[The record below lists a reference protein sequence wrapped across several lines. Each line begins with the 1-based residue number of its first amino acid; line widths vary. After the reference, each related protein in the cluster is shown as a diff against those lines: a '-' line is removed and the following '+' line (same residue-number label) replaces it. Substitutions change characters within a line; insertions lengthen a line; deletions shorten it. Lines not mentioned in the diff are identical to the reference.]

1 MRWKRI
7 VGIAAVLLI
16 AMIVTAYFILSTYD
30 YNKFKPRIAKV
41 VEDATGRE
49 LTLAGDIDLEVGLSP
64 TLVVEDVSFQNAAW
78 GSRPELAKLKR
89 FEIQITL
96 LPLILK
102 RIAVK
107 RIILVSPDILIE
119 TDSSG
124 KSNLDFKTEE
134 GGESQEPKDKKNA
147 RFPRVALRQALIE
160 NSRITFK
167 DGTSAKTH
175 VFNGQTFRST
185 SEAYDS
191 PLRVEF
197 KGALNDIPLAF
208 AGTLG
213 PIHALADA
221 GQAWPLDL
229 TIKTAGTTV
238 SVNGSVRD
246 VMNLKDVNLALHL
259 EGRSIPEVA
268 RLVPMSDVPDVGPF
282 KIGLGLSDVAP
293 ETYKISNLKIAFGD
307 SDLGGS
313 AELSLAQKRP
323 QFEAI
328 LSSQNLDLRPV
339 LSQTEVISGPQ
350 EPVGKSKKKQDK
362 ILPTDHLPLDAL
374 KYADARLTFNAKA
387 FLLPRL
393 AIKDLTFNMVLDE
406 GHLMVE
412 RLEATIGGG
421 TLDAQID
428 VNVQGDDAALQ
439 AELKINQLD
448 LDRMLTKLGLED
460 VAEGEVDIQADVKSQ
475 GNSVAAIMAGLHGKS
490 SLIIGQGQ
498 IYNKYVHLLGSI
510 FSQTLPRLLNPFLEA
525 TQYTQTNCIVSGFT
539 VKDGFARSTALM
551 FDSND
556 MTVLSKGKINFNKEK
571 LDFSIKPVPKEGA
584 RKKKLKRSISLSTL
598 AKQFRLSGT
607 FANPSIEV
615 DTRRASKTFGK
626 GVGAALV
633 GPAAVIAVLFTSK
646 TGEKD
651 PCPTVI
657 AAVEEWYAS
666 SKNQESK

>member
-16 AMIVTAYFILSTYD
+16 AIIVAAYVILSTYD

-41 VEDATGRE
+41 VEDATGRK

-64 TLVVEDVSFQNAAW
+64 TLVVEDVSLQNATW

-89 FEIQITL
+89 FEIQIAL

-107 RIILVSPDILIE
+107 RIILVSPDILVE
-119 TDSSG
+119 TDRSG
-124 KSNLDFKTEE
+124 KSNLDFKTQE
-134 GGESQEPKDKKNA
+134 GEKSQEPKDKKNA

-167 DGTSAKTH
+167 DSTSAKTY
-175 VFNGQTFRST
+175 VLTGQTLRST

-197 KGALNDIPLAF
+197 KGALNNIPLEF
-208 AGTLG
+208 AGKLG
-213 PIHALADA
+213 PIHALADSR
-221 GQAWPLDL
+221 QAWPLDL
-229 TIKTAGTTV
+229 TMKTAGTTV
-238 SVNGSVRD
+238 SVDGSVRD

-282 KIGLGLSDVAP
+282 QIGLGLSDVAP

-307 SDLGGS
+307 SDVRGS
-313 AELSLAQKRP
+313 AELSLAQKRAM
-323 QFEAI
+323 FTATF
-328 LSSQNLDLRPV
+328 SSQNLDLRPF
-339 LSQTEVISGPQ
+339 LAQTELIS
-350 EPVGKSKKKQDK
+350 EPREPMGKSKKKNDK
-362 ILPTDHLPLDAL
+362 ILPTDHLPLDVL
-374 KYADARLTFNAKA
+374 KYADGRLTFNAKA

-393 AIKDLTFNMVLDE
+393 AINDLNFNMVLDE
-406 GHLMVE
+406 GHLMVQ
-412 RLEATIGGG
+412 RLKATIGGG
-421 TLDAQID
+421 TLDAKID
-428 VNVQGDDAALQ
+428 VNVQGEDAELQ
-439 AELKINQLD
+439 AELKINHLD

-460 VAEGEVDIQADVKSQ
+460 VAEGAVDIQADVKSQ
-475 GNSVAAIMAGLHGKS
+475 GNSVAAIMAGLNGNTS
-490 SLIIGQGQ
+490 FIIGQGQ
-498 IYNKYVHLLGSI
+498 IYNKYIHVLGSI
-510 FSQTLPRLLNPFLEA
+510 FSQTLPRLLNPFLES
-525 TQYTQTNCIVSGFT
+525 TQYTQTNCIVSGFA
-539 VKDGFARSTALM
+539 VKDGLARSTALM
-551 FDSND
+551 FDSED
-556 MTVLSKGKINFNKEK
+556 ITVLSKGEANFTTEE

-584 RKKKLKRSISLSTL
+584 RKKRTKRSISLSTL
-598 AKQFRLSGT
+598 AKQFKLSGT

-615 DTRRASKTFGK
+615 DTRRASKTFGM

-646 TGEKD
+646 TGEKA

-657 AAVEEWYAS
+657 EAVEEWYQS
-666 SKNQESK
+666 SKNQEAK

>member
-7 VGIAAVLLI
+7 AGIAAILLI
-16 AMIVTAYFILSTYD
+16 AMIVAAYVILSTYD

-41 VEDATGRE
+41 VEDATGRK

-64 TLVVEDVSFQNAAW
+64 TLVVEDVSFQNATW

-89 FEIQITL
+89 FEIQIAL

-107 RIILVSPDILIE
+107 KILLVSPDILVE

-124 KSNLDFKTEE
+124 KSNLDFETEE
-134 GGESQEPKDKKNA
+134 GESQEPEDKKSV
-147 RFPRVALRQALIE
+147 RFPRVRLLQVLIR
-160 NSRITFK
+160 NSRITYK
-167 DGTSAKTH
+167 DGRSTKTY
-175 VFNGQTFRST
+175 VLTGQTLRST
-185 SEAYDS
+185 SKDYDS

-197 KGALNDIPLAF
+197 KGACNDIPLEF
-208 AGTLG
+208 EGTLG
-213 PIHALADA
+213 PIHALADSK
-221 GQAWPLDL
+221 QSWPLDL
-229 TIKTAGTTV
+229 TIKAAGTIV
-238 SVNGSVRD
+238 SVEGSIKD
-246 VMNLKDVNLALHL
+246 VMNLKDMTVAVHV

-268 RLVPMSDVPDVGPF
+268 RLLPMSDVPDLGPF

-293 ETYKISNLKIAFGD
+293 ETYKISNLKVAFGD
-307 SDLGGS
+307 SDLKGS
-313 AELSLAQKRP
+313 AELSLAKKRP
-323 QFEAI
+323 RFTAT

-339 LSQTEVISGPQ
+339 LSQTGLISGPK
-350 EPVGKSKKKQDK
+350 EPVGKSKKKHDK
-362 ILPTDHLPLDAL
+362 ILPTDHLPLDVL
-374 KYADARLTFNAKA
+374 KYADARLKFNARA

-393 AIKDLTFNMVLDE
+393 AINDLTFNMVLDE

-428 VNVQGDDAALQ
+428 LNVQGKDAMLQ
-439 AELKINQLD
+439 AELQINQLD
-448 LDRMLTKLGLED
+448 LDRMLKKLGLED
-460 VAEGEVDIQADVKSQ
+460 VAEGEVDIQVDVKSR
-475 GNSVAAIMAGLHGKS
+475 GNSVAAIMAGLNGKFS
-490 SLIIGQGQ
+490 FIIGQGQ
-498 IYNKYVHLLGSI
+498 IYNKYIHILGSI

-525 TQYTQTNCIVSGFT
+525 TEYTQTNCIVSGFA
-539 VKDGFARSTALM
+539 VKDGLARSTALM
-551 FDSND
+551 FDSED
-556 MTVLSKGKINFNKEK
+556 MTVLSKGEVNFTTEELN
-571 LDFSIKPVPKEGA
+571 FSIKPVPKEGA
-584 RKKKLKRSISLSTL
+584 RKKKIKRSISLSTL

-607 FANPSIEV
+607 LADPSIEV

-646 TGEKD
+646 TGEKA

-657 AAVEEWYAS
+657 AAVEEWYKS

>member
-7 VGIAAVLLI
+7 VGIATILLI
-16 AMIVTAYFILSTYD
+16 AMIVAAYVILSTYD

-41 VEDATGRE
+41 VEDATGRK

-64 TLVVEDVSFQNAAW
+64 TLVVEDVSFQNATW

-89 FEIQITL
+89 FEIQIAL

-107 RIILVSPDILIE
+107 KILLVSPDILVE

-124 KSNLDFKTEE
+124 KSNLDFETEE
-134 GGESQEPKDKKNA
+134 GESQEPEDKKSV
-147 RFPRVALRQALIE
+147 RFPRVRLLQVLIR
-160 NSRITFK
+160 NSRITYK
-167 DGTSAKTH
+167 DGRSTKTY
-175 VFNGQTFRST
+175 VLTGQTLRST
-185 SEAYDS
+185 SKDYDS

-197 KGALNDIPLAF
+197 KGACNDIPLEF
-208 AGTLG
+208 EGTLG
-213 PIHALADA
+213 PIHALADSK
-221 GQAWPLDL
+221 QAWPLDL
-229 TIKTAGTTV
+229 TIKAAGTIV
-238 SVNGSVRD
+238 SVEGSIKD
-246 VMNLKDVNLALHL
+246 VMNLKDMTVAVHV

-268 RLVPMSDVPDVGPF
+268 RLLPMSDVPDLGPF

-293 ETYKISNLKIAFGD
+293 KTYKISNLKVAFGD
-307 SDLGGS
+307 SDLKGS
-313 AELSLAQKRP
+313 AELSLAKKRP
-323 QFEAI
+323 RFTAT

-339 LSQTEVISGPQ
+339 LSQTGLISGPK
-350 EPVGKSKKKQDK
+350 EPVGKSKKKHDK
-362 ILPTDHLPLDAL
+362 ILPTDHLPLDVL
-374 KYADARLTFNAKA
+374 KYADARLKFNARA

-393 AIKDLTFNMVLDE
+393 AINDLTFNMVLDE

-428 VNVQGDDAALQ
+428 LNVQGKDAMLQ
-439 AELKINQLD
+439 AELQINQLD
-448 LDRMLTKLGLED
+448 LDRMLKKLGLED
-460 VAEGEVDIQADVKSQ
+460 VAEGEVDIQVDVKSR
-475 GNSVAAIMAGLHGKS
+475 GNSVSAIMAGLNGKFS
-490 SLIIGQGQ
+490 FIIGQGQ
-498 IYNKYVHLLGSI
+498 IYNKYIHILGSI

-525 TQYTQTNCIVSGFT
+525 TEYTQTNCIVSGFA
-539 VKDGFARSTALM
+539 VKDGLARSTALM
-551 FDSND
+551 FDSED
-556 MTVLSKGKINFNKEK
+556 MTVLSKGEVNFTSEELN
-571 LDFSIKPVPKEGA
+571 FSIKPVPKEGA
-584 RKKKLKRSISLSTL
+584 RKKKIKRSISLSTL

-607 FANPSIEV
+607 LADPSIEV

-646 TGEKD
+646 TGEKA

-657 AAVEEWYAS
+657 AAVEEWYKS

>member
-16 AMIVTAYFILSTYD
+16 AIIVAAYVILSAYD

-41 VEDATGRE
+41 VEDATGRK

-64 TLVVEDVSFQNAAW
+64 TLVVEDVSFQNATW

-89 FEIQITL
+89 FEIQIAL

-107 RIILVSPDILIE
+107 RILLVSPDILVE

-124 KSNLDFKTEE
+124 KSNLDFETKG
-134 GGESQEPKDKKNA
+134 GGESQESKDKKNA
-147 RFPRVALRQALIE
+147 RFPRVRLLQVLIQ
-160 NSRITFK
+160 NSRITYK
-167 DGTSAKTH
+167 DGTSARTY
-175 VFNGQTFRST
+175 VLTGQTLRST
-185 SEAYDS
+185 SKDYDS

-197 KGALNDIPLAF
+197 KGACNDIPLEF

-213 PIHALADA
+213 PIHALADSK
-221 GQAWPLDL
+221 QAWPLDL

-238 SVNGSVRD
+238 SVDGSVRD

-268 RLVPMSDVPDVGPF
+268 RLVPMSGVPDVGPF

-293 ETYKISNLKIAFGD
+293 ETYKISNLKVAFGD

-323 QFEAI
+323 RFTAT

-339 LSQTEVISGPQ
+339 LSQSELISGPK
-350 EPVGKSKKKQDK
+350 EPVGKSKKKNDK
-362 ILPTDHLPLDAL
+362 ILPGDHLPLDVL
-374 KYADARLTFNAKA
+374 KYADARLTFNARV

-393 AIKDLTFNMVLDE
+393 AINDLAFQMVLDE

-412 RLEATIGGG
+412 RIEATMGGG

-428 VNVQGDDAALQ
+428 LNVQGEEAALQ
-439 AELKINQLD
+439 AELQINQLD
-448 LDRMLTKLGLED
+448 LDRMLKKLGLED
-460 VAEGEVDIQADVKSQ
+460 VAEGEVDIQVDVEGQ
-475 GNSVAAIMAGLHGKS
+475 GNSVASIMAGLNGKS
-490 SLIIGQGQ
+490 SFIIGEGQ
-498 IYNKYVHLLGSI
+498 IYNKYIHLLGSI

-525 TQYTQTNCIVSGFT
+525 TEYTQTNCIVSGFAI
-539 VKDGFARSTALM
+539 KDGLASSTALM
-551 FDSND
+551 FDSED
-556 MTVLSKGKINFNKEK
+556 MTVLSKGEVNFTTEK

-584 RKKKLKRSISLSTL
+584 RKKKMKRSISLSTL

-607 FANPSIEV
+607 LADPSIEV

-626 GVGAALV
+626 GVGAALI

-646 TGEKD
+646 TGEKA

-657 AAVEEWYAS
+657 SAVEEWYKS
-666 SKNQESK
+666 SKNQ

>member
-428 VNVQGDDAALQ
+428 VNVQGEDAALQ

-607 FANPSIEV
+607 FTNPSIEV

>member
-16 AMIVTAYFILSTYD
+16 AIIVAAYLILSTYD

-41 VEDATGRE
+41 VEDATGRK

-64 TLVVEDVSFQNAAW
+64 TLVVKDVSFQNATW

-89 FEIQITL
+89 LEIQIAL

-107 RIILVSPDILIE
+107 KIILVSPDILIE

-124 KSNLDFKTEE
+124 KSNLDFETEE

-147 RFPRVALRQALIE
+147 RFPRVALLQALLE

-167 DGTSAKTH
+167 DGTSARTY
-175 VFNGQTFRST
+175 VLTGQTLRST
-185 SEAYDS
+185 SKDYDS

-197 KGALNDIPLAF
+197 KGAYNDIPLEF
-208 AGTLG
+208 EGTLG
-213 PIHALADA
+213 PIHALADSK
-221 GQAWPLDL
+221 QAWPLDL

-238 SVNGSVRD
+238 SVDGSVRD

-259 EGRSIPEVA
+259 EGRSIPEIA
-268 RLVPMSDVPDVGPF
+268 RLAPMSDVPDVGPF
-282 KIGLGLSDVAP
+282 KIGLGLSDAAP
-293 ETYKISNLKIAFGD
+293 ETYKISNLKVAFGD

-323 QFEAI
+323 KFTAT

-339 LSQTEVISGPQ
+339 LSQTELISGPR

-393 AIKDLTFNMVLDE
+393 AINDLTFNMVLDE

-428 VNVQGDDAALQ
+428 LNVQGKEAALQ

-448 LDRMLTKLGLED
+448 LDRMLKKLGLED
-460 VAEGEVDIQADVKSQ
+460 VAEGEVEIQVDVKSQ
-475 GNSVAAIMAGLHGKS
+475 GNSVAAIMAGLNGKS
-490 SLIIGQGQ
+490 SFIIGQGQ
-498 IYNKYVHLLGSI
+498 IYNKYIHVLGSI

-525 TQYTQTNCIVSGFT
+525 TEYTQTNCIVSGFA
-539 VKDGFARSTALM
+539 VKDGLARSTALM
-551 FDSND
+551 FDSED
-556 MTVLSKGKINFNKEK
+556 MTVLSEGEVNFTTEE

-584 RKKKLKRSISLSTL
+584 RKKKIKRSISLSTL

-607 FANPSIEV
+607 LANPSIEV
-615 DTRRASKTFGK
+615 DSRRASKTFGK

-646 TGEKD
+646 TGEKA

-657 AAVEEWYAS
+657 AAVEEWYKS

>member
-7 VGIAAVLLI
+7 VGIAAVLFI
-16 AMIVTAYFILSTYD
+16 AMIVAAYVILSTYD

-41 VEDATGRE
+41 VEDATGRK

-64 TLVVEDVSFQNAAW
+64 TLVVEDVSFQNATW

-89 FEIQITL
+89 FEIQIAL

-107 RIILVSPDILIE
+107 KILLVSPDILVE

-124 KSNLDFKTEE
+124 KSNLDFETEE
-134 GGESQEPKDKKNA
+134 GESQEPEDKKSV
-147 RFPRVALRQALIE
+147 RFPRVRLLQVLIR
-160 NSRITFK
+160 NSRITYK
-167 DGTSAKTH
+167 DGRSTKTY
-175 VFNGQTFRST
+175 VLTGQTLRST
-185 SEAYDS
+185 SKDYDS

-197 KGALNDIPLAF
+197 KGACNDIPLEF
-208 AGTLG
+208 EGTLG
-213 PIHALADA
+213 PIHALADSK
-221 GQAWPLDL
+221 QSWPLDL
-229 TIKTAGTTV
+229 TIKAAGTIV
-238 SVNGSVRD
+238 SVEGSIKD
-246 VMNLKDVNLALHL
+246 VMNLKDMTVAVHV

-268 RLVPMSDVPDVGPF
+268 RLLPMSDVPDLGPF

-293 ETYKISNLKIAFGD
+293 KTYKISNLKVAFGD
-307 SDLGGS
+307 SDLKGS
-313 AELSLAQKRP
+313 AELSLAKKRP
-323 QFEAI
+323 RFTAT

-339 LSQTEVISGPQ
+339 LSQTGLISGPK
-350 EPVGKSKKKQDK
+350 EPVGKSKKKHDK
-362 ILPTDHLPLDAL
+362 ILPTDHLPLDVL
-374 KYADARLTFNAKA
+374 KYADARLTFNARA

-393 AIKDLTFNMVLDE
+393 AINDLTFNMVLDE

-428 VNVQGDDAALQ
+428 LNVQGKDAMLQ
-439 AELKINQLD
+439 AELQINQLD
-448 LDRMLTKLGLED
+448 LDRMLKKLGLED
-460 VAEGEVDIQADVKSQ
+460 VAEGEVDIQVDVKSR
-475 GNSVAAIMAGLHGKS
+475 GNSVAAIMAGLNGKFS
-490 SLIIGQGQ
+490 FIIGQGQ
-498 IYNKYVHLLGSI
+498 IYNKYIHILGSI

-525 TQYTQTNCIVSGFT
+525 TEYTQTNCIVSGFA
-539 VKDGFARSTALM
+539 VKDGLARSTALM
-551 FDSND
+551 FDSED
-556 MTVLSKGKINFNKEK
+556 MTVLSKGEVNFTTEE

-584 RKKKLKRSISLSTL
+584 RKKKIKRSISLSTL

-607 FANPSIEV
+607 LADPSIEV

-646 TGEKD
+646 TGEKA

-657 AAVEEWYAS
+657 AAVEEWYKS

>member
-238 SVNGSVRD
+238 SVDGSVRD

-428 VNVQGDDAALQ
+428 VNVQGEDAALQ

-607 FANPSIEV
+607 FTNPSIEV

>member
-7 VGIAAVLLI
+7 VGIAAVLFI
-16 AMIVTAYFILSTYD
+16 AMIVAAYVILSTYD

-41 VEDATGRE
+41 VEDATGRK

-64 TLVVEDVSFQNAAW
+64 TLVVEDVSFQNATW

-89 FEIQITL
+89 FEIQIAL

-107 RIILVSPDILIE
+107 KILLVSPDILVE

-124 KSNLDFKTEE
+124 KSNLDFETEE
-134 GGESQEPKDKKNA
+134 GESQEPEDKKSV
-147 RFPRVALRQALIE
+147 RFPRVRLLQVLIR
-160 NSRITFK
+160 NSRITYK
-167 DGTSAKTH
+167 DGRSTKTY
-175 VFNGQTFRST
+175 VLTGQTLRST
-185 SEAYDS
+185 SKDYDS

-197 KGALNDIPLAF
+197 KGACNDIPLEF
-208 AGTLG
+208 EGTLG
-213 PIHALADA
+213 PIHALADSK
-221 GQAWPLDL
+221 QSWPLDL
-229 TIKTAGTTV
+229 TIKAAGTIV
-238 SVNGSVRD
+238 SVEGSIKD
-246 VMNLKDVNLALHL
+246 VMNLKDMTVAVHV

-268 RLVPMSDVPDVGPF
+268 RLLPMSDVPDLGPF

-293 ETYKISNLKIAFGD
+293 KTYKISNLKVAFGD
-307 SDLGGS
+307 SDLKGS
-313 AELSLAQKRP
+313 AELSLAKKRP
-323 QFEAI
+323 RFTAT

-339 LSQTEVISGPQ
+339 LSQTGLISGPR
-350 EPVGKSKKKQDK
+350 EPVGKSKKKHDK
-362 ILPTDHLPLDAL
+362 ILPTDHLPLDVL
-374 KYADARLTFNAKA
+374 KYADARLKFNAKA

-393 AIKDLTFNMVLDE
+393 AINDLTFNMVLDE

-428 VNVQGDDAALQ
+428 LNVQGKDAMLQ
-439 AELKINQLD
+439 AELQINQLD
-448 LDRMLTKLGLED
+448 LDRMLKKLGLED
-460 VAEGEVDIQADVKSQ
+460 VAEGEVDIQVDVKSR
-475 GNSVAAIMAGLHGKS
+475 GNSVAAIMAGLNGKFS
-490 SLIIGQGQ
+490 FIIGQGQ
-498 IYNKYVHLLGSI
+498 IYNKYIHILGSI

-525 TQYTQTNCIVSGFT
+525 TEYTQTNCIVSGFA
-539 VKDGFARSTALM
+539 VKDGLARSTALM
-551 FDSND
+551 FDSED
-556 MTVLSKGKINFNKEK
+556 MTVLSKGEVNFTTEE

-584 RKKKLKRSISLSTL
+584 RKKKIKRSISLSTL
-598 AKQFRLSGT
+598 ARQFRLSGT
-607 FANPSIEV
+607 LADPSIEV

-646 TGEKD
+646 TGEKA

-657 AAVEEWYAS
+657 AAVEEWYKS

>member
-7 VGIAAVLLI
+7 VGIVAVLLI
-16 AMIVTAYFILSTYD
+16 TIIVAAYVLLSAYD
-30 YNKFKPRIAKV
+30 YNKFKPHIAKV
-41 VEDATGRE
+41 VEDATGRK

-64 TLVVEDVSFQNAAW
+64 TLVVEDVSFQNATW

-89 FEIQITL
+89 FEIQIAL

-107 RIILVSPDILIE
+107 RILLVSPDILVE

-124 KSNLDFKTEE
+124 KSNLDFETGE
-134 GGESQEPKDKKNA
+134 GESQEPEKKKSA
-147 RFPRVALRQALIE
+147 RFPRVALIQTLIE

-167 DGTSAKTH
+167 DGTSARTY
-175 VFNGQTFRST
+175 VLTGQTLRST
-185 SEAYDS
+185 SKDYDS
-191 PLRVEF
+191 PHRLEF
-197 KGALNDIPLAF
+197 KGACNDIPLEF

-213 PIHALADA
+213 PIHALADSKR
-221 GQAWPLDL
+221 AWPLDL
-229 TIKTAGTTV
+229 TLKAAGTTV
-238 SVNGSVRD
+238 SVDGSIRD

-268 RLVPMSDVPDVGPF
+268 RLLPMSDVPDLGPF
-282 KIGLGLSDVAP
+282 KIGLGFSDVAP
-293 ETYKISNLKIAFGD
+293 KTYKISNLKAAFGD

-323 QFEAI
+323 RFTAT

-339 LSQTEVISGPQ
+339 LSQTELISGPK
-350 EPVGKSKKKQDK
+350 EPVGKSKKKDDK
-362 ILPTDHLPLDAL
+362 ILPTDHLPLDVL
-374 KYADARLTFNAKA
+374 KYADARLTFNARA

-393 AIKDLTFNMVLDE
+393 AINDLTFNMVLDE

-412 RLEATIGGG
+412 RLEATMGGG

-428 VNVQGDDAALQ
+428 LNVQGKDAALQ
-439 AELKINQLD
+439 AELQINQLD
-448 LDRMLTKLGLED
+448 LDRMLKKLGLED
-460 VAEGEVDIQADVKSQ
+460 VAEGEVDIQVDVEGQ
-475 GNSVAAIMAGLHGKS
+475 GNSVAAIMADLNGKS

-498 IYNKYVHLLGSI
+498 IYNKYIHVLGSI
-510 FSQTLPRLLNPFLEA
+510 FSPTLPQLLNPFLEA
-525 TQYTQTNCIVSGFT
+525 TEYTQTNCIVSGFA
-539 VKDGFARSTALM
+539 VKDGLARSTALM
-551 FDSND
+551 FDSED
-556 MTVLSKGKINFNKEK
+556 MTVLSKGEVNFTTEE

-584 RKKKLKRSISLSTL
+584 RKKKIKRSISLSTL

-607 FANPSIEV
+607 LANPSIEV
-615 DTRRASKTFGK
+615 DSRRASKTFGK

-646 TGEKD
+646 TGEKA

-657 AAVEEWYAS
+657 SAVEEWYKS

>member
-7 VGIAAVLLI
+7 VGIAAILLI
-16 AMIVTAYFILSTYD
+16 AIIVAAYVILSTYD

-41 VEDATGRE
+41 VEDATGRK

-64 TLVVEDVSFQNAAW
+64 TLVVEDVSFQNATW

-89 FEIQITL
+89 FEIQIAL

-107 RIILVSPDILIE
+107 KILLVSPDILVE

-124 KSNLDFKTEE
+124 KSNLDFETEE
-134 GGESQEPKDKKNA
+134 GESQEPEDKKSV
-147 RFPRVALRQALIE
+147 RFPRVRLLQVTIR
-160 NSRITFK
+160 NSRITYK
-167 DGTSAKTH
+167 DGRSAKTY
-175 VFNGQTFRST
+175 VLTGQTLSST
-185 SEAYDS
+185 SKDYDS
-191 PLRVEF
+191 PLKVEF
-197 KGALNDIPLAF
+197 KGACNDIPLEF
-208 AGTLG
+208 EGTLG
-213 PIHALADA
+213 PIHALADSK
-221 GQAWPLDL
+221 QSWPLDL
-229 TIKTAGTTV
+229 TIKAAGTTV
-238 SVNGSVRD
+238 SVDGSVRD
-246 VMNLKDVNLALHL
+246 VMNLKDMTVAVHV

-268 RLVPMSDVPDVGPF
+268 RLLPMSDVPDLGPF

-293 ETYKISNLKIAFGD
+293 ETYKISNLKVAFGD
-307 SDLGGS
+307 SDLKGS

-323 QFEAI
+323 RFTAT

-339 LSQTEVISGPQ
+339 LSQTELISGPR
-350 EPVGKSKKKQDK
+350 EPVGKSKKKHDK
-362 ILPTDHLPLDAL
+362 ILPTDHLPLDVL
-374 KYADARLTFNAKA
+374 KYADARLTFNARA

-393 AIKDLTFNMVLDE
+393 AINDLTFNMVLDK

-428 VNVQGDDAALQ
+428 LNVQGKDAMLQ
-439 AELKINQLD
+439 AELQINQLD
-448 LDRMLTKLGLED
+448 LDRMLKKLGLED
-460 VAEGEVDIQADVKSQ
+460 VAEGEVDIQVDVKSR
-475 GNSVAAIMAGLHGKS
+475 GNSVAAIMAGLNGKFS
-490 SLIIGQGQ
+490 FIIGQGQ
-498 IYNKYVHLLGSI
+498 IYNKYIHILGSI

-525 TQYTQTNCIVSGFT
+525 TEYTQTNCIVSGFA
-539 VKDGFARSTALM
+539 VKDGLARSTALM
-551 FDSND
+551 FDSKD
-556 MTVLSKGKINFNKEK
+556 MTVLSKGEVNFTTEE

-584 RKKKLKRSISLSTL
+584 RKKKIKRSISLSTL

-607 FANPSIEV
+607 LADPSIEV

-646 TGEKD
+646 TGEKT

-657 AAVEEWYAS
+657 AAVEEWYKS

>member
-167 DGTSAKTH
+167 DGTSAKIH

-607 FANPSIEV
+607 FTNPSIEV

>member
-7 VGIAAVLLI
+7 VGIATILLI
-16 AMIVTAYFILSTYD
+16 AMIVAAYVILSTYD

-41 VEDATGRE
+41 VEDATGRK

-64 TLVVEDVSFQNAAW
+64 TLVVEDVSFQNATW

-89 FEIQITL
+89 FEIQIAL

-107 RIILVSPDILIE
+107 KILLVSPDILVE

-124 KSNLDFKTEE
+124 KSNLDFETEE
-134 GGESQEPKDKKNA
+134 GESQEPEDKKSV
-147 RFPRVALRQALIE
+147 RFPRVRLLQVLIR
-160 NSRITFK
+160 NSRITYK
-167 DGTSAKTH
+167 DGRSTKTY
-175 VFNGQTFRST
+175 VLTGQTLRST
-185 SEAYDS
+185 SKDYDS

-197 KGALNDIPLAF
+197 KGTCNDIPLEF
-208 AGTLG
+208 EGTLG
-213 PIHALADA
+213 PIHALADSK
-221 GQAWPLDL
+221 QAWPLDL
-229 TIKTAGTTV
+229 TIKAAGTIV
-238 SVNGSVRD
+238 SVEGSIKD
-246 VMNLKDVNLALHL
+246 VMNLKDMTVAVHV

-268 RLVPMSDVPDVGPF
+268 RLLPMSDVPDLGPF

-293 ETYKISNLKIAFGD
+293 KTYKISNLKVAFGD

-313 AELSLAQKRP
+313 AELSLAKKRP
-323 QFEAI
+323 RFTAT

-339 LSQTEVISGPQ
+339 LSQTGLISGPK
-350 EPVGKSKKKQDK
+350 EPVGKSKKKHDK
-362 ILPTDHLPLDAL
+362 ILPTDHLPLDVL
-374 KYADARLTFNAKA
+374 KYADARLKFNARA

-393 AIKDLTFNMVLDE
+393 AINDLTFNMVLDE

-428 VNVQGDDAALQ
+428 LNVQGKDAMLQ
-439 AELKINQLD
+439 AELQINQLD
-448 LDRMLTKLGLED
+448 LDRMLKKLGLED
-460 VAEGEVDIQADVKSQ
+460 VAEGEVDIQVDVKSR
-475 GNSVAAIMAGLHGKS
+475 GNSVAAIMAGLNGKFS
-490 SLIIGQGQ
+490 FIIGQGQ
-498 IYNKYVHLLGSI
+498 IYNKYIHILGSI

-525 TQYTQTNCIVSGFT
+525 TEYTQTNCIVSGFA
-539 VKDGFARSTALM
+539 VKDGLARSTALM
-551 FDSND
+551 FDSED
-556 MTVLSKGKINFNKEK
+556 MTVLSKGEVNFTTEE

-584 RKKKLKRSISLSTL
+584 RKKKIKRSISLSTL

-607 FANPSIEV
+607 LADPSIEV

-646 TGEKD
+646 TGEKA

-657 AAVEEWYAS
+657 AAVEEWYKS

>member
-7 VGIAAVLLI
+7 VGIATILLI
-16 AMIVTAYFILSTYD
+16 AMIVAAYVILSTYD

-41 VEDATGRE
+41 VEDATGRK

-64 TLVVEDVSFQNAAW
+64 TLVVEDVSFQNATW

-89 FEIQITL
+89 FEIQIAL

-107 RIILVSPDILIE
+107 KILLVSPDILVE

-124 KSNLDFKTEE
+124 KSNLDFETEE
-134 GGESQEPKDKKNA
+134 GESQEPEDKKSV
-147 RFPRVALRQALIE
+147 RFPRVRLLQVLIR
-160 NSRITFK
+160 NSRITYK
-167 DGTSAKTH
+167 DGRSTKTY
-175 VFNGQTFRST
+175 VLTGQTLRST
-185 SEAYDS
+185 SKDYDS
-191 PLRVEF
+191 PLKVEF
-197 KGALNDIPLAF
+197 KGTCNDIPLEF
-208 AGTLG
+208 EGTLG
-213 PIHALADA
+213 PIHALADSK
-221 GQAWPLDL
+221 QAWPLDL
-229 TIKTAGTTV
+229 TIKAAGTIV
-238 SVNGSVRD
+238 SVEGSIKD
-246 VMNLKDVNLALHL
+246 VMNLKDMTVAVHV

-268 RLVPMSDVPDVGPF
+268 RLLPMSDVPDLGPF

-293 ETYKISNLKIAFGD
+293 KTYKISNLKVAFGD
-307 SDLGGS
+307 SDLKGS
-313 AELSLAQKRP
+313 AELSLAKKRP
-323 QFEAI
+323 RFTAT

-339 LSQTEVISGPQ
+339 LSQTGLISGPR
-350 EPVGKSKKKQDK
+350 EPVGKSKKKHDK
-362 ILPTDHLPLDAL
+362 ILPTDHLPLDVL
-374 KYADARLTFNAKA
+374 KYADARLKFNARA

-393 AIKDLTFNMVLDE
+393 AINDLTFNMVLDE

-428 VNVQGDDAALQ
+428 LNVQGKDAMLQ
-439 AELKINQLD
+439 AELQINQLD
-448 LDRMLTKLGLED
+448 LDRMLKKLGLED
-460 VAEGEVDIQADVKSQ
+460 VAEGEVDIQVDVKSR
-475 GNSVAAIMAGLHGKS
+475 GNSVSAIMAGLNGKFS
-490 SLIIGQGQ
+490 FIIGQGQ
-498 IYNKYVHLLGSI
+498 IYNKYIHILGSI

-525 TQYTQTNCIVSGFT
+525 TEYTQTNCIVSGFA
-539 VKDGFARSTALM
+539 VKDGLARSTALM
-551 FDSND
+551 FDSED
-556 MTVLSKGKINFNKEK
+556 MTVLSKGEVNFTTEE

-584 RKKKLKRSISLSTL
+584 RKKKIKRSISLSTL

-607 FANPSIEV
+607 LADPSIEV

-646 TGEKD
+646 TGEKA

-657 AAVEEWYAS
+657 AAVEEWYKS

>member
-7 VGIAAVLLI
+7 AGIAAILLI
-16 AMIVTAYFILSTYD
+16 AMIVAAYVILSTYD

-41 VEDATGRE
+41 VEDATGRK

-64 TLVVEDVSFQNAAW
+64 TLVVEDVSFQNATW

-89 FEIQITL
+89 FEIQIAL

-107 RIILVSPDILIE
+107 KILLVSPDILVE

-124 KSNLDFKTEE
+124 KSNLDFETEE
-134 GGESQEPKDKKNA
+134 GESQEPEDKKSV
-147 RFPRVALRQALIE
+147 RFPRVRLLQVLIR
-160 NSRITFK
+160 NSRITYK
-167 DGTSAKTH
+167 DGRSTKTY
-175 VFNGQTFRST
+175 VLTGQTLRST
-185 SEAYDS
+185 SKDYDS
-191 PLRVEF
+191 PLKVEF
-197 KGALNDIPLAF
+197 KGTCNDIPLEF
-208 AGTLG
+208 EGTLG
-213 PIHALADA
+213 PIHALADSK
-221 GQAWPLDL
+221 QAWPLDL
-229 TIKTAGTTV
+229 TIKAAGTIV
-238 SVNGSVRD
+238 SVEGSIKD
-246 VMNLKDVNLALHL
+246 VMNLKDMTVAVHV

-268 RLVPMSDVPDVGPF
+268 RLLPMSDVPDLGPF

-293 ETYKISNLKIAFGD
+293 KTYKISNLKVAFGD
-307 SDLGGS
+307 SDLKGS
-313 AELSLAQKRP
+313 AELSLAKKRP
-323 QFEAI
+323 RFTAT

-339 LSQTEVISGPQ
+339 LSQIELISGPR
-350 EPVGKSKKKQDK
+350 EPVGKSKKKHDK
-362 ILPTDHLPLDAL
+362 ILPTDHLPLDVL
-374 KYADARLTFNAKA
+374 KYADARLKFNARA

-393 AIKDLTFNMVLDE
+393 AINDLTFHMVLDE

-428 VNVQGDDAALQ
+428 LNVQGKDAMLQ
-439 AELKINQLD
+439 AELQINQLD
-448 LDRMLTKLGLED
+448 LDRMLKKLGLED
-460 VAEGEVDIQADVKSQ
+460 VAEGEVDIQVDVKSR
-475 GNSVAAIMAGLHGKS
+475 GNSVSAIMAGLNGKFS
-490 SLIIGQGQ
+490 FIIGQGQ
-498 IYNKYVHLLGSI
+498 IYNKYIHILGSI

-525 TQYTQTNCIVSGFT
+525 TEYTQTNCIVSGFA
-539 VKDGFARSTALM
+539 VKDGLARSTALM
-551 FDSND
+551 FDSED
-556 MTVLSKGKINFNKEK
+556 MTVLSKGEVNFTTEE

-584 RKKKLKRSISLSTL
+584 RKKKIKRSISLSTL
-598 AKQFRLSGT
+598 ARQFRLSGT
-607 FANPSIEV
+607 LADPSIEV

-646 TGEKD
+646 TGEKA

-657 AAVEEWYAS
+657 AAVEEWYKS

>member
-7 VGIAAVLLI
+7 VGIVAVLLI
-16 AMIVTAYFILSTYD
+16 AIIVAAYLILSTYD

-41 VEDATGRE
+41 VEDATGRK

-64 TLVVEDVSFQNAAW
+64 TLVVEDVSFQNATW

-89 FEIQITL
+89 LEIQIAL

-107 RIILVSPDILIE
+107 KIILVSPDILIE

-124 KSNLDFKTEE
+124 KSNLDFETEE

-147 RFPRVALRQALIE
+147 RFPRVALLQALLE

-167 DGTSAKTH
+167 DGTSARTY
-175 VFNGQTFRST
+175 VLTGQTLRST
-185 SEAYDS
+185 SKDYDS

-197 KGALNDIPLAF
+197 KGAYNDIPLEF
-208 AGTLG
+208 EGTLG
-213 PIHALADA
+213 PIHALADSK
-221 GQAWPLDL
+221 QAWPLDL

-238 SVNGSVRD
+238 SVDGSVRD

-259 EGRSIPEVA
+259 EGRSIPEIA
-268 RLVPMSDVPDVGPF
+268 RLAPMSDVPDVGPF
-282 KIGLGLSDVAP
+282 KIGLGLSDAAP
-293 ETYKISNLKIAFGD
+293 ETYKISNLKVAFGD

-323 QFEAI
+323 KFTAT

-339 LSQTEVISGPQ
+339 LSQTELISGPR

-393 AIKDLTFNMVLDE
+393 AINDLTFNMVLDE

-428 VNVQGDDAALQ
+428 LNVQGKEAALQ

-448 LDRMLTKLGLED
+448 LDRMLKKLGLED
-460 VAEGEVDIQADVKSQ
+460 VAEGEVEIQVDVKSQ
-475 GNSVAAIMAGLHGKS
+475 GNSVAAIMAGLNGKS
-490 SLIIGQGQ
+490 SFIIGQGQ
-498 IYNKYVHLLGSI
+498 IYNKYIHVLGSI

-525 TQYTQTNCIVSGFT
+525 TEYTQTNCIVSGFA
-539 VKDGFARSTALM
+539 VKDGLARSTALM
-551 FDSND
+551 FDSED
-556 MTVLSKGKINFNKEK
+556 MTVLSEGEVNFTTEE

-584 RKKKLKRSISLSTL
+584 RKKKIKRSISLSTL

-607 FANPSIEV
+607 LANPSIEV
-615 DTRRASKTFGK
+615 DSRRASKTFGK

-646 TGEKD
+646 TGEKA

-657 AAVEEWYAS
+657 AAVEEWYKS

>member
-16 AMIVTAYFILSTYD
+16 AIIVAAYLILSTYD

-41 VEDATGRE
+41 VEDATGRK

-64 TLVVEDVSFQNAAW
+64 TLVVEDVSFQNATW

-89 FEIQITL
+89 LEIQIAL

-107 RIILVSPDILIE
+107 KIILVSPDILIE

-124 KSNLDFKTEE
+124 KSNLDFETEE

-147 RFPRVALRQALIE
+147 RFPRVALLQALLE

-167 DGTSAKTH
+167 DGTSARTY
-175 VFNGQTFRST
+175 VLTGQTLRST
-185 SEAYDS
+185 SKDYDS

-197 KGALNDIPLAF
+197 KGAYNDIPLEF
-208 AGTLG
+208 EGTLG
-213 PIHALADA
+213 PIHALADSK
-221 GQAWPLDL
+221 QAWPLDL

-238 SVNGSVRD
+238 SVDGSVRD

-259 EGRSIPEVA
+259 EGRSIPEIA
-268 RLVPMSDVPDVGPF
+268 RLAPMSDVPDVGPF
-282 KIGLGLSDVAP
+282 KIGLGLSDAAP
-293 ETYKISNLKIAFGD
+293 ETYKISNLKVAFGD

-323 QFEAI
+323 KFTAT

-339 LSQTEVISGPQ
+339 LSQTELISGPR

-393 AIKDLTFNMVLDE
+393 AINDLTFNMVLDE

-428 VNVQGDDAALQ
+428 LNVQGKEAALQ

-448 LDRMLTKLGLED
+448 LDRMLKKLGLED
-460 VAEGEVDIQADVKSQ
+460 VAEGEVEIQVDVKSQ
-475 GNSVAAIMAGLHGKS
+475 GNSVAAIMAGLNGKS
-490 SLIIGQGQ
+490 SFIIGQGQ
-498 IYNKYVHLLGSI
+498 IYNKYIHVLGSI

-525 TQYTQTNCIVSGFT
+525 TEYTQTNCIVSGFA
-539 VKDGFARSTALM
+539 VKDGLARSTALM
-551 FDSND
+551 FDSED
-556 MTVLSKGKINFNKEK
+556 MTVLSEGEVNFTTEE

-584 RKKKLKRSISLSTL
+584 RKKKIKRSISLSTL

-607 FANPSIEV
+607 LANPSIEV
-615 DTRRASKTFGK
+615 DSRRASKTFGK

-646 TGEKD
+646 TGEKA

-657 AAVEEWYAS
+657 AAVEEWYKS

>member
-1 MRWKRI
+1 
-7 VGIAAVLLI
+7 VGIAAVLFI
-16 AMIVTAYFILSTYD
+16 ATIVAAYLILSTYD
-30 YNKFKPRIAKV
+30 YNKFKPFIAKV
-41 VEDATGRE
+41 VEDATGRK
-49 LTLAGDIDLEVGLSP
+49 LTLAGDIDLEVDLSP
-64 TLVVEDVSFQNAAW
+64 TLVVEDVSFQNATW

-89 FEIQITL
+89 LEIQIAL

-107 RIILVSPDILIE
+107 KIILVSPDILIE

-124 KSNLDFKTEE
+124 KSNLDFETEE

-147 RFPRVALRQALIE
+147 RFPRVALLQALLE

-167 DGTSAKTH
+167 DGTSARTY
-175 VFNGQTFRST
+175 VLTGQTLRST
-185 SEAYDS
+185 SKDYDS

-197 KGALNDIPLAF
+197 KGAYNDIPLEF
-208 AGTLG
+208 EGTLG
-213 PIHALADA
+213 PIHALADSK
-221 GQAWPLDL
+221 QAWPLDL

-238 SVNGSVRD
+238 SVDGSVRD

-259 EGRSIPEVA
+259 EGRSIPEIA
-268 RLVPMSDVPDVGPF
+268 RLAPMSDVPDVGPF
-282 KIGLGLSDVAP
+282 KIGLGLSDAAP
-293 ETYKISNLKIAFGD
+293 ETYKISNLKVAFGD

-323 QFEAI
+323 KFTAT

-339 LSQTEVISGPQ
+339 LSQTELISGPR
-350 EPVGKSKKKQDK
+350 EPVGKSKKKNDK
-362 ILPTDHLPLDAL
+362 ILPGDHLPLDVL

-393 AIKDLTFNMVLDE
+393 AINDLTFNMVLDE

-428 VNVQGDDAALQ
+428 LNVQGKEAALQ

-448 LDRMLTKLGLED
+448 LDRMLKKLGLED
-460 VAEGEVDIQADVKSQ
+460 VAEGEVEIQVDVKSQ
-475 GNSVAAIMAGLHGKS
+475 GNSVAAIMAGLNGKS
-490 SLIIGQGQ
+490 SFIIGQGQ
-498 IYNKYVHLLGSI
+498 IYNKYIHVLGSI

-525 TQYTQTNCIVSGFT
+525 TEYTQTNCIVSGFA
-539 VKDGFARSTALM
+539 VKDGLARSTALM
-551 FDSND
+551 FDSED
-556 MTVLSKGKINFNKEK
+556 MTVLSEGEVNFTTEE

-584 RKKKLKRSISLSTL
+584 RKKKIKRSISLSTL

-607 FANPSIEV
+607 LANPSIEV

-646 TGEKD
+646 TGEKA

-657 AAVEEWYAS
+657 SAVEEWYKS
-666 SKNQESK
+666 SKKQDSK

>member
-1 MRWKRI
+1 M
-7 VGIAAVLLI
+7 GIAAVLLI
-16 AMIVTAYFILSTYD
+16 AIIVAAYLILSTYD

-41 VEDATGRE
+41 VEDATGRK

-64 TLVVEDVSFQNAAW
+64 TLVVEDVSFQNATW

-89 FEIQITL
+89 LEIQIAL

-107 RIILVSPDILIE
+107 KIILVSPDILIE

-124 KSNLDFKTEE
+124 KSNLDFETEE

-147 RFPRVALRQALIE
+147 RFPRVALLQALLE

-167 DGTSAKTH
+167 DGTSARTY
-175 VFNGQTFRST
+175 VLTGQTLRST
-185 SEAYDS
+185 SKDYDS

-197 KGALNDIPLAF
+197 KGAYNDIPLEF
-208 AGTLG
+208 EGTLG
-213 PIHALADA
+213 PIHALADSK
-221 GQAWPLDL
+221 QAWPLDL

-238 SVNGSVRD
+238 SVDGSVRD

-259 EGRSIPEVA
+259 EGRSIPEIA
-268 RLVPMSDVPDVGPF
+268 RLAPMSDVPDVGPF
-282 KIGLGLSDVAP
+282 KIGLGLSDAAP
-293 ETYKISNLKIAFGD
+293 ETYKISNLKVAFGD

-323 QFEAI
+323 KFTAT

-339 LSQTEVISGPQ
+339 LSQTELISGPR

-393 AIKDLTFNMVLDE
+393 AINDLTFNMVLDE

-428 VNVQGDDAALQ
+428 LNVQGKEAALQ

-448 LDRMLTKLGLED
+448 LDRMLKKLGLED
-460 VAEGEVDIQADVKSQ
+460 VAEGEVEIQVDVKSQ
-475 GNSVAAIMAGLHGKS
+475 GNSVAAIMAGLNGKS
-490 SLIIGQGQ
+490 SFIIGQGQ
-498 IYNKYVHLLGSI
+498 IYNKYIHVLGSI

-525 TQYTQTNCIVSGFT
+525 TEYTQTNCIVSGFA
-539 VKDGFARSTALM
+539 VKDGLARSTALM
-551 FDSND
+551 FDSED
-556 MTVLSKGKINFNKEK
+556 MTVLSEGEVNFTTEE

-584 RKKKLKRSISLSTL
+584 RKKKIKRSISLSTL

-607 FANPSIEV
+607 LANPSIEV
-615 DTRRASKTFGK
+615 DSRRASKTFGK

-646 TGEKD
+646 TGEKA

-657 AAVEEWYAS
+657 AAVEEWYKS

>member
-7 VGIAAVLLI
+7 AGIAAILLI
-16 AMIVTAYFILSTYD
+16 AMIVAAYVILSTYD

-41 VEDATGRE
+41 VEDATGRK

-64 TLVVEDVSFQNAAW
+64 TLVVEDVSFQNATW

-89 FEIQITL
+89 FEIQIAL

-107 RIILVSPDILIE
+107 KILLVSPDILVE

-124 KSNLDFKTEE
+124 KSNLDFETEE
-134 GGESQEPKDKKNA
+134 GESQEPEDKKSV
-147 RFPRVALRQALIE
+147 RFPRVRLLQVLIR
-160 NSRITFK
+160 NSRITYK
-167 DGTSAKTH
+167 DGRSTKTY
-175 VFNGQTFRST
+175 VLTGQTLRST
-185 SEAYDS
+185 SKDYDS

-197 KGALNDIPLAF
+197 KGACNDIPLEF
-208 AGTLG
+208 EGTLG
-213 PIHALADA
+213 PIHALADSK
-221 GQAWPLDL
+221 QAWPLDL
-229 TIKTAGTTV
+229 TIKAAGTIV
-238 SVNGSVRD
+238 SVEGSIKD
-246 VMNLKDVNLALHL
+246 VMNLKDMTVAVHV

-268 RLVPMSDVPDVGPF
+268 RLLPMSDVPDLGPF

-293 ETYKISNLKIAFGD
+293 KTYKISNLKVAFGD
-307 SDLGGS
+307 SDLKGS
-313 AELSLAQKRP
+313 AELSLAKKRP
-323 QFEAI
+323 RFTAT

-339 LSQTEVISGPQ
+339 LSQTGLISGPK
-350 EPVGKSKKKQDK
+350 EPVGKSKKKHDK
-362 ILPTDHLPLDAL
+362 ILPTDHLPLDVL
-374 KYADARLTFNAKA
+374 KYADARLKFNARA

-393 AIKDLTFNMVLDE
+393 AINDLTFNMVLDE

-428 VNVQGDDAALQ
+428 LNVQGKDAMLQ
-439 AELKINQLD
+439 AELQINQLD
-448 LDRMLTKLGLED
+448 LDRMLKKLGLED
-460 VAEGEVDIQADVKSQ
+460 VAEGEVDIQVDVKSR
-475 GNSVAAIMAGLHGKS
+475 GNSVSAIMAGLNGKFS
-490 SLIIGQGQ
+490 FIIGQGQ
-498 IYNKYVHLLGSI
+498 IYNKYIHILGSI

-525 TQYTQTNCIVSGFT
+525 TEYTQTNCIVSGFA
-539 VKDGFARSTALM
+539 VKDGLARSTALM
-551 FDSND
+551 FDSED
-556 MTVLSKGKINFNKEK
+556 MTVLSKGEVNFTTEELN
-571 LDFSIKPVPKEGA
+571 FSIKPVPKEGA
-584 RKKKLKRSISLSTL
+584 RKKKIKRSISLSTL

-607 FANPSIEV
+607 LADPSIEV

-646 TGEKD
+646 TGEKA

-657 AAVEEWYAS
+657 AAVEEWYKS

>member
-7 VGIAAVLLI
+7 VGIVAVLLI
-16 AMIVTAYFILSTYD
+16 TIIVAAYVLLSAYD
-30 YNKFKPRIAKV
+30 YNKFKPHIAKV
-41 VEDATGRE
+41 VEDATGRK

-64 TLVVEDVSFQNAAW
+64 TLVVEDVSFQNATW

-89 FEIQITL
+89 FEIQIAL

-107 RIILVSPDILIE
+107 RILLVSPDILVE

-124 KSNLDFKTEE
+124 KSNLDFETGE
-134 GGESQEPKDKKNA
+134 GESQKPEKKKSA
-147 RFPRVALRQALIE
+147 RFPRVALIQTLIE

-167 DGTSAKTH
+167 DGTSARTY
-175 VFNGQTFRST
+175 VLTGQTLRST
-185 SEAYDS
+185 SKDYDS
-191 PLRVEF
+191 PHRLEF
-197 KGALNDIPLAF
+197 KGALNDIPLEF

-213 PIHALADA
+213 PIHALADSKR
-221 GQAWPLDL
+221 AWPLDL
-229 TIKTAGTTV
+229 TLKAAGTTV
-238 SVNGSVRD
+238 SVDGSIRD

-268 RLVPMSDVPDVGPF
+268 RLLPMSDVPDLGPF

-293 ETYKISNLKIAFGD
+293 KTYKISNLKAAFGD

-323 QFEAI
+323 RFTAT

-339 LSQTEVISGPQ
+339 LSQTELISGPK
-350 EPVGKSKKKQDK
+350 EPVGKSKKKDDK
-362 ILPTDHLPLDAL
+362 ILPTDHLPFDVL
-374 KYADARLTFNAKA
+374 KYVDARLTFNARA

-393 AIKDLTFNMVLDE
+393 AINDLTFNMVLDE

-412 RLEATIGGG
+412 RLEATMGGG

-428 VNVQGDDAALQ
+428 LNVQGKDAALQ
-439 AELKINQLD
+439 AELQINQLD
-448 LDRMLTKLGLED
+448 LDRMLKKLGLED
-460 VAEGEVDIQADVKSQ
+460 VAEGEVDIQVDVEGQ
-475 GNSVAAIMAGLHGKS
+475 GNSVAAIMADLNGKS

-498 IYNKYVHLLGSI
+498 IYNKYIHVLGSI
-510 FSQTLPRLLNPFLEA
+510 FSPTLPQLLNPFLEA
-525 TQYTQTNCIVSGFT
+525 TEYTQTNCIVSGFA
-539 VKDGFARSTALM
+539 VKDGLARSTALM
-551 FDSND
+551 FDSED
-556 MTVLSKGKINFNKEK
+556 MTVLSKGEVNFTTEE

-584 RKKKLKRSISLSTL
+584 RKKKIKRSISLSTL

-607 FANPSIEV
+607 LANPSIEV
-615 DTRRASKTFGK
+615 DSRRASK

-646 TGEKD
+646 TGEKA

-657 AAVEEWYAS
+657 SAVEEWYKS